1 MLDFSDHKDFGG
13 SGGPNDRGHQVLNEA
28 VESAILSYRFIGS
41 MYQPCENCY
50 PFRVSLIIFLDH
62 FTNLGSD
69 QDFETACNA
78 FMQSAKVN
86 YEMAKQKRSK
96 ADGNT

>member
-1 MLDFSDHKDFGG
+1 MLDFSDHRDFGG
-13 SGGPNDRGHQVLNEA
+13 GGEPSGREHQVLNEA
-28 VESAILSYRFIGS
+28 VESAILSYKFIGS

-50 PFRVSLIIFLDH
+50 PFRVSLIVFLDH
-62 FTNLGSD
+62 FANLGSD

-86 YEMAKQKRSK
+86 YEMINQKRNN
-96 ADGNT
+96 ANGNT